1 MNFTTHRKVSI
12 KESFEKDSLRKNLF
26 ILSRKAVISET
37 LFQWGT
43 IPLHNN
49 IIHGMDHL
57 KFIKHIILLAT
68 FTMWLPAQAFS
79 IARVHYGGGGDWYG
93 DPSSLPNLLE
103 YISEHTTILVEP
115 NEYRI
120 KLTDPELFSHSYLY
134 LTGHGNIRFTE
145 DGVGYLRDYLLKG
158 GFLHADD
165 NYGMDASFRREMK
178 RVFPDKEWVAL
189 PFDHKI
195 FHAFYDFPKGLPKIH
210 EHDGKPPQGLGL
222 FDGDRLLAFYSY
234 ESDLG
239 DGWEDAEVHHDPQ
252 TIRQAALK
260 MGVNIVWFSLT
271 Q

>member
-1 MNFTTHRKVSI
+1 
-12 KESFEKDSLRKNLF
+12 
-26 ILSRKAVISET
+26 
-37 LFQWGT
+37 
-43 IPLHNN
+43 
-49 IIHGMDHL
+49 
-57 KFIKHIILLAT
+57 
-68 FTMWLPAQAFS
+68 
-79 IARVHYGGGGDWYG
+79 
-93 DPSSLPNLLE
+93 
-103 YISEHTTILVEP
+103 
-115 NEYRI
+115 
-120 KLTDPELFSHSYLY
+120 
-134 LTGHGNIRFTE
+134 
-145 DGVGYLRDYLLKG
+145 
-158 GFLHADD
+158 
-165 NYGMDASFRREMK
+165 MK